1 MLIDRLWNK
10 IERDHYR
17 RDFTSRVKCEDMP
30 SVHGRVTVN
39 ATDVKAGKN
48 LSIYPG
54 AYFWGDGPIEIGDN
68 VDIGKD
74 TILYAHKGGGVKIGS
89 NVAIAAQ
96 CYIIDSNH
104 GTAVNDLI
112 RNQPMDVSPIT
123 IEDDVWIAAGV
134 KVLKGV
140 TLHKGC
146 VCAAGA
152 VITQDV
158 PENEIWGGVPAKRI
172 SMRKLI
178 SEV

>member
-89 NVAIAAQ
+89 NVASAAQ
-96 CYIIDSNH
+96 CYIIYSNH
-104 GTAVNDLI
+104 GTAPGELI
-112 RNQPMDVSPIT
+112 RNQPMDVSPLSSKMMCGLLL
-123 IEDDVWIAAGV
+123 A
-134 KVLKGV
+134 LKSS
-140 TLHKGC
+140 KG
-146 VCAAGA
+146 
-152 VITQDV
+152 
-158 PENEIWGGVPAKRI
+158 
-172 SMRKLI
+172 
-178 SEV
+178 